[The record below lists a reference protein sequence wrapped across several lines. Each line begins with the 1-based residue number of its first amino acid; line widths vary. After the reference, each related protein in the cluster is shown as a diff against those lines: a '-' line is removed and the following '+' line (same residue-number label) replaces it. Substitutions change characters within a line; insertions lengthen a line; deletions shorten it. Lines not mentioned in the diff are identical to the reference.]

1 MKKAKYIILLSLT
14 ILLTGCVKSNTSMTI
29 NKDKSMSLT
38 SEVLISDKLL
48 DKESK
53 LIIKDEKEK
62 LQKKNMTVEEI
73 KNSNG
78 YSGFSVTKKY
88 GNIDKNSKEE
98 YKEIIIS
105 NFFDDKFD
113 DSVLFQVKKGL
124 FKNVYTANY
133 KFEVDNDDFVE
144 NNNSNETVIDDTTN
158 TPTVEN
164 GTTNVIDNTNNVD
177 GTNNN
182 TEKDISDNADLIKLA
197 SEVKFK
203 FSVNLPYKVLESNAT
218 KKSDDGKKLEW
229 DLNSNDAVKINY
241 SFELYNM
248 NNIYMAIGISIGT
261 IILLI
266 VLIIIKNII
275 VEPVYTDYNIAL
287 SYTGEVKKDEQK
299 DMKITI
305 SSAMGKNYEH
315 TRIIANAT
323 TPSGGTVNLF
333 ATDSQGL
340 EHDIIQNGWGNAS
353 GDPIGGVD
361 VKKELNV
368 RGLFNVA
375 GDYSITLS
383 LINRDDS
390 DAVIESKAFTIAVTE
405 KNTAPTEPE
414 NVEQVKPEEKPENNE
429 EKINKKSIF
438 FKLVI
443 DFT

>member
-48 DKESK
+48 DKESR
-53 LIIKDEKEK
+53 LIIKDEKDK

-73 KNSNG
+73 KDSNG

-105 NFFDDKFD
+105 NFYDDKFD

-144 NNNSNETVIDDTTN
+144 DNNSNETVIDDTTN

-248 NNIYMAIGISIGT
+248 NNIYMAIGISIGA

-266 VLIIIKNII
+266 VLIIIKNKI
-275 VEPVYTDYNIAL
+275 VQ
-287 SYTGEVKKDEQK
+287 KKREK
-299 DMKITI
+299 I
-305 SSAMGKNYEH
+305 SSRPILKEYDPSIEDELLEKTNVNDDESSSSSVSVKSNVNTESERVYEKLEQ
-315 TRIIANAT
+315 TQIINI
-323 TPSGGTVNLF
+323 P
-333 ATDSQGL
+333 D
-340 EHDIIQNGWGNAS
+340 DI
-353 GDPIGGVD
+353 
-361 VKKELNV
+361 K
-368 RGLFNVA
+368 
-375 GDYSITLS
+375 
-383 LINRDDS
+383 
-390 DAVIESKAFTIAVTE
+390 
-405 KNTAPTEPE
+405 
-414 NVEQVKPEEKPENNE
+414 
-429 EKINKKSIF
+429 
-438 FKLVI
+438 
-443 DFT
+443 

>member
-14 ILLTGCVKSNTSMTI
+14 ILITGCVKSNTSMTI

-48 DKESK
+48 DKESR
-53 LIIKDEKEK
+53 LIIKDEKDK

-73 KNSNG
+73 KDSNG

-133 KFEVDNDDFVE
+133 KFEVDNDDFVKD
-144 NNNSNETVIDDTTN
+144 NNSNETIIDDTTN
-158 TPTVEN
+158 TLTVEN

-248 NNIYMAIGISIGT
+248 NNIYMAIGISIGA

-266 VLIIIKNII
+266 VLIIIKNKI
-275 VEPVYTDYNIAL
+275 VQ
-287 SYTGEVKKDEQK
+287 KKREK
-299 DMKITI
+299 I
-305 SSAMGKNYEH
+305 SSRPILKEYDPSIEDELLGKTNVNDYESSISSVSVNSNVN
-315 TRIIANAT
+315 TESERVYEKLEQTQIINI
-323 TPSGGTVNLF
+323 P
-333 ATDSQGL
+333 D
-340 EHDIIQNGWGNAS
+340 DI
-353 GDPIGGVD
+353 
-361 VKKELNV
+361 K
-368 RGLFNVA
+368 
-375 GDYSITLS
+375 
-383 LINRDDS
+383 
-390 DAVIESKAFTIAVTE
+390 
-405 KNTAPTEPE
+405 
-414 NVEQVKPEEKPENNE
+414 
-429 EKINKKSIF
+429 
-438 FKLVI
+438 
-443 DFT
+443 

>member
-48 DKESK
+48 DKESR
-53 LIIKDEKEK
+53 LIIKDEKDK

-73 KNSNG
+73 KDSNG

-105 NFFDDKFD
+105 NFYDDKFD

-144 NNNSNETVIDDTTN
+144 ENNSNETVIDDTTN

-248 NNIYMAIGISIGT
+248 NNIYMAIGISIGA

-266 VLIIIKNII
+266 VLIIIKNKI
-275 VEPVYTDYNIAL
+275 VQ
-287 SYTGEVKKDEQK
+287 KKREK
-299 DMKITI
+299 I
-305 SSAMGKNYEH
+305 SSRPILREYDPSIEDELLEKTNVNDDESSISNVSVNSNVNTESERVYEKLEQ
-315 TRIIANAT
+315 TQIINI
-323 TPSGGTVNLF
+323 P
-333 ATDSQGL
+333 D
-340 EHDIIQNGWGNAS
+340 DI
-353 GDPIGGVD
+353 
-361 VKKELNV
+361 K
-368 RGLFNVA
+368 
-375 GDYSITLS
+375 
-383 LINRDDS
+383 
-390 DAVIESKAFTIAVTE
+390 
-405 KNTAPTEPE
+405 
-414 NVEQVKPEEKPENNE
+414 
-429 EKINKKSIF
+429 
-438 FKLVI
+438 
-443 DFT
+443 

>member
-48 DKESK
+48 DKENR

-73 KNSNG
+73 KDSNG

-133 KFEVDNDDFVE
+133 KFEIDNDDFVE
-144 NNNSNETVIDDTTN
+144 ENNSNETVIDDTTN

-248 NNIYMAIGISIGT
+248 NNIYMAIGISIGA

-266 VLIIIKNII
+266 VLIIIKNKI
-275 VEPVYTDYNIAL
+275 VQ
-287 SYTGEVKKDEQK
+287 KKREK
-299 DMKITI
+299 I
-305 SSAMGKNYEH
+305 SSRPILKEYDPSIEDELLEKTNVNDDESSSSSVSVKSNVNTESERVYEKLEQ
-315 TRIIANAT
+315 TQIINI
-323 TPSGGTVNLF
+323 P
-333 ATDSQGL
+333 D
-340 EHDIIQNGWGNAS
+340 DI
-353 GDPIGGVD
+353 
-361 VKKELNV
+361 K
-368 RGLFNVA
+368 
-375 GDYSITLS
+375 
-383 LINRDDS
+383 
-390 DAVIESKAFTIAVTE
+390 
-405 KNTAPTEPE
+405 
-414 NVEQVKPEEKPENNE
+414 
-429 EKINKKSIF
+429 
-438 FKLVI
+438 
-443 DFT
+443 

>member
-48 DKESK
+48 DKESR
-53 LIIKDEKEK
+53 LIIKDEKDK

-73 KNSNG
+73 KDSNG

-133 KFEVDNDDFVE
+133 KFEIDNDDFVE
-144 NNNSNETVIDDTTN
+144 ENNSNETVIDDTTN

-248 NNIYMAIGISIGT
+248 NNIYMAIGISIGA

-266 VLIIIKNII
+266 VLIIIKNKI
-275 VEPVYTDYNIAL
+275 VQ
-287 SYTGEVKKDEQK
+287 KKREK
-299 DMKITI
+299 I
-305 SSAMGKNYEH
+305 SSRPILREYDPSIEDELLEKTNVNDDESSISSVSVKSNVNTESERVYEKLEQ
-315 TRIIANAT
+315 TQIINI
-323 TPSGGTVNLF
+323 P
-333 ATDSQGL
+333 D
-340 EHDIIQNGWGNAS
+340 DI
-353 GDPIGGVD
+353 
-361 VKKELNV
+361 K
-368 RGLFNVA
+368 
-375 GDYSITLS
+375 
-383 LINRDDS
+383 
-390 DAVIESKAFTIAVTE
+390 
-405 KNTAPTEPE
+405 
-414 NVEQVKPEEKPENNE
+414 
-429 EKINKKSIF
+429 
-438 FKLVI
+438 
-443 DFT
+443 

>member
-48 DKESK
+48 DKESR

-73 KNSNG
+73 KDSNG

-144 NNNSNETVIDDTTN
+144 ENNSNETVIDDTTN

-248 NNIYMAIGISIGT
+248 NNIYMAIGISIGA

-266 VLIIIKNII
+266 VLIIIKNKI
-275 VEPVYTDYNIAL
+275 VQ
-287 SYTGEVKKDEQK
+287 KKREK
-299 DMKITI
+299 I
-305 SSAMGKNYEH
+305 SSRPILREYDPSIEDELLEKTNVNDDESSISSVSVKSNVNTESERVYEKLEQ
-315 TRIIANAT
+315 TQIINI
-323 TPSGGTVNLF
+323 P
-333 ATDSQGL
+333 D
-340 EHDIIQNGWGNAS
+340 DI
-353 GDPIGGVD
+353 
-361 VKKELNV
+361 K
-368 RGLFNVA
+368 
-375 GDYSITLS
+375 
-383 LINRDDS
+383 
-390 DAVIESKAFTIAVTE
+390 
-405 KNTAPTEPE
+405 
-414 NVEQVKPEEKPENNE
+414 
-429 EKINKKSIF
+429 
-438 FKLVI
+438 
-443 DFT
+443 

>member
-48 DKESK
+48 DKDSS

-144 NNNSNETVIDDTTN
+144 DKNSNETVIDDTTN

-275 VEPVYTDYNIAL
+275 VQ
-287 SYTGEVKKDEQK
+287 KKREK
-299 DMKITI
+299 I
-305 SSAMGKNYEH
+305 SSRPILREYDPSIENELLEKTNINDDESSISNVSVNSNVNTESERVYEKLEQ
-315 TRIIANAT
+315 TQIINI
-323 TPSGGTVNLF
+323 P
-333 ATDSQGL
+333 D
-340 EHDIIQNGWGNAS
+340 DI
-353 GDPIGGVD
+353 
-361 VKKELNV
+361 K
-368 RGLFNVA
+368 
-375 GDYSITLS
+375 
-383 LINRDDS
+383 
-390 DAVIESKAFTIAVTE
+390 
-405 KNTAPTEPE
+405 
-414 NVEQVKPEEKPENNE
+414 
-429 EKINKKSIF
+429 
-438 FKLVI
+438 
-443 DFT
+443 

>member
-48 DKESK
+48 DKESR
-53 LIIKDEKEK
+53 LIIKDEKDK

-73 KNSNG
+73 KDSNG

-105 NFFDDKFD
+105 NFYDDKFD

-144 NNNSNETVIDDTTN
+144 DNNSNETVIDDTTN

-248 NNIYMAIGISIGT
+248 NNIYMAIGISIGA

-266 VLIIIKNII
+266 VLIIIKNKI
-275 VEPVYTDYNIAL
+275 VQ
-287 SYTGEVKKDEQK
+287 KKREK
-299 DMKITI
+299 I
-305 SSAMGKNYEH
+305 SSRPILRQYDPSIEDELLEKTNVNDDESSISSVSVKSNVNTESERVYEKLEQ
-315 TRIIANAT
+315 TQIINI
-323 TPSGGTVNLF
+323 P
-333 ATDSQGL
+333 D
-340 EHDIIQNGWGNAS
+340 DI
-353 GDPIGGVD
+353 
-361 VKKELNV
+361 K
-368 RGLFNVA
+368 
-375 GDYSITLS
+375 
-383 LINRDDS
+383 
-390 DAVIESKAFTIAVTE
+390 
-405 KNTAPTEPE
+405 
-414 NVEQVKPEEKPENNE
+414 
-429 EKINKKSIF
+429 
-438 FKLVI
+438 
-443 DFT
+443 

>member
-48 DKESK
+48 DKESR
-53 LIIKDEKEK
+53 LIIKDEKDK

-73 KNSNG
+73 KDSNG

-105 NFFDDKFD
+105 NFYDDKFD

-144 NNNSNETVIDDTTN
+144 ENNSNETVIDDTTN

-248 NNIYMAIGISIGT
+248 NNIYMAIGLSVGA

-266 VLIIIKNII
+266 VLIIIKNKI
-275 VEPVYTDYNIAL
+275 VQ
-287 SYTGEVKKDEQK
+287 KKREK
-299 DMKITI
+299 I
-305 SSAMGKNYEH
+305 SSRPILKEYDPSIEDELLEKTNVNDDESSISSVSVNSNVNTESERVYEKLEQ
-315 TRIIANAT
+315 TQIINI
-323 TPSGGTVNLF
+323 P
-333 ATDSQGL
+333 D
-340 EHDIIQNGWGNAS
+340 DI
-353 GDPIGGVD
+353 
-361 VKKELNV
+361 K
-368 RGLFNVA
+368 
-375 GDYSITLS
+375 
-383 LINRDDS
+383 
-390 DAVIESKAFTIAVTE
+390 
-405 KNTAPTEPE
+405 
-414 NVEQVKPEEKPENNE
+414 
-429 EKINKKSIF
+429 
-438 FKLVI
+438 
-443 DFT
+443 

>member
-48 DKESK
+48 DKESR
-53 LIIKDEKEK
+53 LIIKDEKDK

-73 KNSNG
+73 KDSNG

-105 NFFDDKFD
+105 NFYDDKFD

-144 NNNSNETVIDDTTN
+144 DNNSNETVIDDTTN

-248 NNIYMAIGISIGT
+248 NNIYMAIGISVGA

-266 VLIIIKNII
+266 VLIIIKNKI
-275 VEPVYTDYNIAL
+275 VQ
-287 SYTGEVKKDEQK
+287 KKREK
-299 DMKITI
+299 I
-305 SSAMGKNYEH
+305 SSRPILREYDPSIEDELLEKTNVNDDESSISSVSVKSNVNTESERVYEKLEQ
-315 TRIIANAT
+315 TQIINI
-323 TPSGGTVNLF
+323 P
-333 ATDSQGL
+333 D
-340 EHDIIQNGWGNAS
+340 DI
-353 GDPIGGVD
+353 
-361 VKKELNV
+361 K
-368 RGLFNVA
+368 
-375 GDYSITLS
+375 
-383 LINRDDS
+383 
-390 DAVIESKAFTIAVTE
+390 
-405 KNTAPTEPE
+405 
-414 NVEQVKPEEKPENNE
+414 
-429 EKINKKSIF
+429 
-438 FKLVI
+438 
-443 DFT
+443 

>member
-48 DKESK
+48 DKESR
-53 LIIKDEKEK
+53 LIIKDEKDK

-73 KNSNG
+73 KDSNG

-144 NNNSNETVIDDTTN
+144 ENNSNETVIDDTTN

-248 NNIYMAIGISIGT
+248 NNIYMAIGISIGAM
-261 IILLI
+261 ILLI
-266 VLIIIKNII
+266 VLIIIKNKI
-275 VEPVYTDYNIAL
+275 VQ
-287 SYTGEVKKDEQK
+287 KKREK
-299 DMKITI
+299 I
-305 SSAMGKNYEH
+305 SSRPILKEYDPSIEDELLEKTNVNDDESSSSSVSVKSNVNTESERVYEKLEQ
-315 TRIIANAT
+315 TQIINI
-323 TPSGGTVNLF
+323 P
-333 ATDSQGL
+333 D
-340 EHDIIQNGWGNAS
+340 DI
-353 GDPIGGVD
+353 
-361 VKKELNV
+361 K
-368 RGLFNVA
+368 
-375 GDYSITLS
+375 
-383 LINRDDS
+383 
-390 DAVIESKAFTIAVTE
+390 
-405 KNTAPTEPE
+405 
-414 NVEQVKPEEKPENNE
+414 
-429 EKINKKSIF
+429 
-438 FKLVI
+438 
-443 DFT
+443 

>member
-48 DKESK
+48 DKESR

-73 KNSNG
+73 KDSNG

-144 NNNSNETVIDDTTN
+144 ENNSNETVIDDTTN

-248 NNIYMAIGISIGT
+248 NNIYMAIGISIGA

-266 VLIIIKNII
+266 VLIIIKNKI
-275 VEPVYTDYNIAL
+275 VQ
-287 SYTGEVKKDEQK
+287 KKREK
-299 DMKITI
+299 I
-305 SSAMGKNYEH
+305 SSRPILKEYDPSIEDELLEKTNVNDDESSISSVSVNSNVNTESERVYEKLEQ
-315 TRIIANAT
+315 TQIINI
-323 TPSGGTVNLF
+323 P
-333 ATDSQGL
+333 D
-340 EHDIIQNGWGNAS
+340 DI
-353 GDPIGGVD
+353 
-361 VKKELNV
+361 K
-368 RGLFNVA
+368 
-375 GDYSITLS
+375 
-383 LINRDDS
+383 
-390 DAVIESKAFTIAVTE
+390 
-405 KNTAPTEPE
+405 
-414 NVEQVKPEEKPENNE
+414 
-429 EKINKKSIF
+429 
-438 FKLVI
+438 
-443 DFT
+443 

>member
-48 DKESK
+48 DKENR
-53 LIIKDEKEK
+53 LIIKDEKDK

-113 DSVLFQVKKGL
+113 DSILFQVKKGL

-144 NNNSNETVIDDTTN
+144 DKNSNETVIDDTAN

-248 NNIYMAIGISIGT
+248 NNIYMAIGISIGA

-266 VLIIIKNII
+266 VLIIIKNKI
-275 VEPVYTDYNIAL
+275 VQ
-287 SYTGEVKKDEQK
+287 KKREK
-299 DMKITI
+299 I
-305 SSAMGKNYEH
+305 SSRPILREYDPSIEDELLGKTNVNDYESSISSVSVNSNVN
-315 TRIIANAT
+315 TESERVYEKLEQTQIINI
-323 TPSGGTVNLF
+323 P
-333 ATDSQGL
+333 D
-340 EHDIIQNGWGNAS
+340 DI
-353 GDPIGGVD
+353 
-361 VKKELNV
+361 K
-368 RGLFNVA
+368 
-375 GDYSITLS
+375 
-383 LINRDDS
+383 
-390 DAVIESKAFTIAVTE
+390 
-405 KNTAPTEPE
+405 
-414 NVEQVKPEEKPENNE
+414 
-429 EKINKKSIF
+429 
-438 FKLVI
+438 
-443 DFT
+443 

>member
-48 DKESK
+48 DKESR
-53 LIIKDEKEK
+53 LIIKDEKDK

-73 KNSNG
+73 KDSNG

-144 NNNSNETVIDDTTN
+144 ENNSNETVIDDTTN

-248 NNIYMAIGISIGT
+248 NNIYMAIGISIGAM
-261 IILLI
+261 ILLI
-266 VLIIIKNII
+266 VLIIIKNKI
-275 VEPVYTDYNIAL
+275 VQ
-287 SYTGEVKKDEQK
+287 KKREK
-299 DMKITI
+299 I
-305 SSAMGKNYEH
+305 SSRPILKEYDPSIEDELLEKTNVNDDESSISSVSVKSNVNTESERVYEKLEQ
-315 TRIIANAT
+315 TQIINI
-323 TPSGGTVNLF
+323 P
-333 ATDSQGL
+333 D
-340 EHDIIQNGWGNAS
+340 DI
-353 GDPIGGVD
+353 
-361 VKKELNV
+361 K
-368 RGLFNVA
+368 
-375 GDYSITLS
+375 
-383 LINRDDS
+383 
-390 DAVIESKAFTIAVTE
+390 
-405 KNTAPTEPE
+405 
-414 NVEQVKPEEKPENNE
+414 
-429 EKINKKSIF
+429 
-438 FKLVI
+438 
-443 DFT
+443 

>member
-48 DKESK
+48 DKESR
-53 LIIKDEKEK
+53 LIIKDEKDK

-73 KNSNG
+73 KDSNG

-88 GNIDKNSKEE
+88 SNIDKNSKEE

-105 NFFDDKFD
+105 NFYDDKFD

-144 NNNSNETVIDDTTN
+144 DNNSNETVINDTTN

-248 NNIYMAIGISIGT
+248 NNIYMAIGISIGA

-266 VLIIIKNII
+266 VLIIIKNKI
-275 VEPVYTDYNIAL
+275 VQ
-287 SYTGEVKKDEQK
+287 KKREK
-299 DMKITI
+299 I
-305 SSAMGKNYEH
+305 SSRPILKEYDPSIEDELLEKTNVNDDESSISSVSVKSNVNTESERVYEKLEQ
-315 TRIIANAT
+315 TQIINI
-323 TPSGGTVNLF
+323 P
-333 ATDSQGL
+333 D
-340 EHDIIQNGWGNAS
+340 DI
-353 GDPIGGVD
+353 
-361 VKKELNV
+361 K
-368 RGLFNVA
+368 
-375 GDYSITLS
+375 
-383 LINRDDS
+383 
-390 DAVIESKAFTIAVTE
+390 
-405 KNTAPTEPE
+405 
-414 NVEQVKPEEKPENNE
+414 
-429 EKINKKSIF
+429 
-438 FKLVI
+438 
-443 DFT
+443 

>member
-48 DKESK
+48 DKESR
-53 LIIKDEKEK
+53 LIIKDEKDK

-73 KNSNG
+73 KDSNG

-144 NNNSNETVIDDTTN
+144 ENNSNETVIDDTTN

-248 NNIYMAIGISIGT
+248 NNIYMAIGISIGA

-266 VLIIIKNII
+266 VLIIIKNKI
-275 VEPVYTDYNIAL
+275 VQ
-287 SYTGEVKKDEQK
+287 KKREK
-299 DMKITI
+299 I
-305 SSAMGKNYEH
+305 SSRPILKEYDPSIEDELLEKTNVNDDESSISSVSVKSNVNTESERVYEKLEQ
-315 TRIIANAT
+315 TQIINI
-323 TPSGGTVNLF
+323 P
-333 ATDSQGL
+333 D
-340 EHDIIQNGWGNAS
+340 DI
-353 GDPIGGVD
+353 
-361 VKKELNV
+361 K
-368 RGLFNVA
+368 
-375 GDYSITLS
+375 
-383 LINRDDS
+383 
-390 DAVIESKAFTIAVTE
+390 
-405 KNTAPTEPE
+405 
-414 NVEQVKPEEKPENNE
+414 
-429 EKINKKSIF
+429 
-438 FKLVI
+438 
-443 DFT
+443 

>member
-48 DKESK
+48 DKESR
-53 LIIKDEKEK
+53 LIIKDEKDK

-73 KNSNG
+73 KDSNG
-78 YSGFSVTKKY
+78 YSGFIVTKKY

-144 NNNSNETVIDDTTN
+144 ENNSNETVIDDTTN

-248 NNIYMAIGISIGT
+248 NNIYMAIGISIGAM
-261 IILLI
+261 ILLI
-266 VLIIIKNII
+266 VLIIIKNKI
-275 VEPVYTDYNIAL
+275 VQ
-287 SYTGEVKKDEQK
+287 KKREK
-299 DMKITI
+299 I
-305 SSAMGKNYEH
+305 SSRPILKEYDPSIEDELLEKTNVNDDESSISSVSVKSNVNTESERIYEKLEQ
-315 TRIIANAT
+315 TQIINI
-323 TPSGGTVNLF
+323 P
-333 ATDSQGL
+333 D
-340 EHDIIQNGWGNAS
+340 DI
-353 GDPIGGVD
+353 
-361 VKKELNV
+361 K
-368 RGLFNVA
+368 
-375 GDYSITLS
+375 
-383 LINRDDS
+383 
-390 DAVIESKAFTIAVTE
+390 
-405 KNTAPTEPE
+405 
-414 NVEQVKPEEKPENNE
+414 
-429 EKINKKSIF
+429 
-438 FKLVI
+438 
-443 DFT
+443 

>member
-48 DKESK
+48 DKESR
-53 LIIKDEKEK
+53 LIIKDEKDK

-73 KNSNG
+73 KDSNG

-133 KFEVDNDDFVE
+133 KFEVDNDDFVKD
-144 NNNSNETVIDDTTN
+144 NNSNETVIDDTTN

-182 TEKDISDNADLIKLA
+182 TGKDISDNADLIKLA

-266 VLIIIKNII
+266 VLIIIKNKI
-275 VEPVYTDYNIAL
+275 VQ
-287 SYTGEVKKDEQK
+287 KKREK
-299 DMKITI
+299 I
-305 SSAMGKNYEH
+305 SSRPILKEYDPSIEDELLGKTNVNDNESSISSVSVNSNVNTESERVYEKLEQ
-315 TRIIANAT
+315 TQIINI
-323 TPSGGTVNLF
+323 P
-333 ATDSQGL
+333 D
-340 EHDIIQNGWGNAS
+340 DI
-353 GDPIGGVD
+353 
-361 VKKELNV
+361 K
-368 RGLFNVA
+368 
-375 GDYSITLS
+375 
-383 LINRDDS
+383 
-390 DAVIESKAFTIAVTE
+390 
-405 KNTAPTEPE
+405 
-414 NVEQVKPEEKPENNE
+414 
-429 EKINKKSIF
+429 
-438 FKLVI
+438 
-443 DFT
+443 

>member
-48 DKESK
+48 DKESR

-73 KNSNG
+73 KDSNG

-105 NFFDDKFD
+105 NFYDDKFD

-144 NNNSNETVIDDTTN
+144 ENNSNETVIDDTTN

-248 NNIYMAIGISIGT
+248 NNIYMAIGISVGA

-266 VLIIIKNII
+266 VLIIIKNKI
-275 VEPVYTDYNIAL
+275 VQ
-287 SYTGEVKKDEQK
+287 KKREK
-299 DMKITI
+299 I
-305 SSAMGKNYEH
+305 SSRPILKEYDPSIEDELLEKTNVNDDESSSSSVSVKSNVNTESERVYEKLEQ
-315 TRIIANAT
+315 TQIINI
-323 TPSGGTVNLF
+323 P
-333 ATDSQGL
+333 D
-340 EHDIIQNGWGNAS
+340 DI
-353 GDPIGGVD
+353 
-361 VKKELNV
+361 K
-368 RGLFNVA
+368 
-375 GDYSITLS
+375 
-383 LINRDDS
+383 
-390 DAVIESKAFTIAVTE
+390 
-405 KNTAPTEPE
+405 
-414 NVEQVKPEEKPENNE
+414 
-429 EKINKKSIF
+429 
-438 FKLVI
+438 
-443 DFT
+443 

>member
-53 LIIKDEKEK
+53 LIIKDEKDK

-144 NNNSNETVIDDTTN
+144 NNNSNETIIDDTTN

-266 VLIIIKNII
+266 VLIIIKNKI
-275 VEPVYTDYNIAL
+275 VQ
-287 SYTGEVKKDEQK
+287 KKREK
-299 DMKITI
+299 I
-305 SSAMGKNYEH
+305 SSRPILKEYDPSIEDELLGKTNVNDYESSISSVSVNSNVN
-315 TRIIANAT
+315 TESERVYEKLEQTQIINI
-323 TPSGGTVNLF
+323 P
-333 ATDSQGL
+333 D
-340 EHDIIQNGWGNAS
+340 DI
-353 GDPIGGVD
+353 
-361 VKKELNV
+361 K
-368 RGLFNVA
+368 
-375 GDYSITLS
+375 
-383 LINRDDS
+383 
-390 DAVIESKAFTIAVTE
+390 
-405 KNTAPTEPE
+405 
-414 NVEQVKPEEKPENNE
+414 
-429 EKINKKSIF
+429 
-438 FKLVI
+438 
-443 DFT
+443 

>member
-48 DKESK
+48 DKESR
-53 LIIKDEKEK
+53 LIIKDEKDK

-73 KNSNG
+73 KDSNG

-105 NFFDDKFD
+105 NFYDDKFD

-144 NNNSNETVIDDTTN
+144 DNNSNETVIDDTTN

-248 NNIYMAIGISIGT
+248 NNIYMAIGISIGA

-266 VLIIIKNII
+266 VLIIIKNKI
-275 VEPVYTDYNIAL
+275 VQ
-287 SYTGEVKKDEQK
+287 KKREK
-299 DMKITI
+299 I
-305 SSAMGKNYEH
+305 SSRPILKEYDPSIEDELLEKTNVNDDESSISSVSVKSNVNTESERVYEKLEQ
-315 TRIIANAT
+315 TQIINI
-323 TPSGGTVNLF
+323 P
-333 ATDSQGL
+333 D
-340 EHDIIQNGWGNAS
+340 DI
-353 GDPIGGVD
+353 
-361 VKKELNV
+361 K
-368 RGLFNVA
+368 
-375 GDYSITLS
+375 
-383 LINRDDS
+383 
-390 DAVIESKAFTIAVTE
+390 
-405 KNTAPTEPE
+405 
-414 NVEQVKPEEKPENNE
+414 
-429 EKINKKSIF
+429 
-438 FKLVI
+438 
-443 DFT
+443 

>member
-48 DKESK
+48 DKESR

-73 KNSNG
+73 KDSNG

-105 NFFDDKFD
+105 NFYDDKFD

-144 NNNSNETVIDDTTN
+144 DNNSNETVINDTTN

-248 NNIYMAIGISIGT
+248 NNIYMAMGISIGA

-266 VLIIIKNII
+266 VLIIIKNKI
-275 VEPVYTDYNIAL
+275 VQ
-287 SYTGEVKKDEQK
+287 KKREK
-299 DMKITI
+299 I
-305 SSAMGKNYEH
+305 SSRPILREYDPSIEDELLEKTNVNDDESSISSVSVNSNVNTESERVYEKLEQ
-315 TRIIANAT
+315 TQIINI
-323 TPSGGTVNLF
+323 P
-333 ATDSQGL
+333 D
-340 EHDIIQNGWGNAS
+340 DI
-353 GDPIGGVD
+353 
-361 VKKELNV
+361 K
-368 RGLFNVA
+368 
-375 GDYSITLS
+375 
-383 LINRDDS
+383 
-390 DAVIESKAFTIAVTE
+390 
-405 KNTAPTEPE
+405 
-414 NVEQVKPEEKPENNE
+414 
-429 EKINKKSIF
+429 
-438 FKLVI
+438 
-443 DFT
+443 

>member
-48 DKESK
+48 DKESR
-53 LIIKDEKEK
+53 LIIKDEKDK

-73 KNSNG
+73 KDSNG

-144 NNNSNETVIDDTTN
+144 ENNSNETVINDTTN
-158 TPTVEN
+158 TPADEN

-248 NNIYMAIGISIGT
+248 NNIYMAIGIFVGA

-266 VLIIIKNII
+266 VLIIIKNKI
-275 VEPVYTDYNIAL
+275 VQ
-287 SYTGEVKKDEQK
+287 KKREK
-299 DMKITI
+299 I
-305 SSAMGKNYEH
+305 SSRPILKEYDPSIEDELLEKTNVNDYESSISSVSVNSNVN
-315 TRIIANAT
+315 TESERVYEKLEQTQIINI
-323 TPSGGTVNLF
+323 P
-333 ATDSQGL
+333 D
-340 EHDIIQNGWGNAS
+340 DI
-353 GDPIGGVD
+353 
-361 VKKELNV
+361 K
-368 RGLFNVA
+368 
-375 GDYSITLS
+375 
-383 LINRDDS
+383 
-390 DAVIESKAFTIAVTE
+390 
-405 KNTAPTEPE
+405 
-414 NVEQVKPEEKPENNE
+414 
-429 EKINKKSIF
+429 
-438 FKLVI
+438 
-443 DFT
+443 

>member
-48 DKESK
+48 DKDSR
-53 LIIKDEKEK
+53 LIIKDEKDK

-144 NNNSNETVIDDTTN
+144 NNNSNETVIDDATN

-164 GTTNVIDNTNNVD
+164 DTTNVIDNTNNVD

-182 TEKDISDNADLIKLA
+182 TEKDISDNADLIKLT

-275 VEPVYTDYNIAL
+275 VQ
-287 SYTGEVKKDEQK
+287 KKREK
-299 DMKITI
+299 I
-305 SSAMGKNYEH
+305 SSRPILKEYDPSIEDELLGKTNVNDYESSISSVSVNSNVN
-315 TRIIANAT
+315 TESERVYEKLEQTQIINI
-323 TPSGGTVNLF
+323 P
-333 ATDSQGL
+333 D
-340 EHDIIQNGWGNAS
+340 DI
-353 GDPIGGVD
+353 
-361 VKKELNV
+361 K
-368 RGLFNVA
+368 
-375 GDYSITLS
+375 
-383 LINRDDS
+383 
-390 DAVIESKAFTIAVTE
+390 
-405 KNTAPTEPE
+405 
-414 NVEQVKPEEKPENNE
+414 
-429 EKINKKSIF
+429 
-438 FKLVI
+438 
-443 DFT
+443 

>member
-48 DKESK
+48 DKESR
-53 LIIKDEKEK
+53 LIIKDEKDK

-73 KNSNG
+73 KDSNG
-78 YSGFSVTKKY
+78 YSGFIVTKKY

-144 NNNSNETVIDDTTN
+144 ENNSNETVIDDTTN

-248 NNIYMAIGISIGT
+248 NNIYMAIGISIGA

-266 VLIIIKNII
+266 VLIIIKNKI
-275 VEPVYTDYNIAL
+275 VQ
-287 SYTGEVKKDEQK
+287 KKREK
-299 DMKITI
+299 I
-305 SSAMGKNYEH
+305 SSRPILKEYDPSIEDELLEKTNVNDDESSISSVSVKSNVNTESERVYEKLEQ
-315 TRIIANAT
+315 TQIINI
-323 TPSGGTVNLF
+323 P
-333 ATDSQGL
+333 D
-340 EHDIIQNGWGNAS
+340 DI
-353 GDPIGGVD
+353 
-361 VKKELNV
+361 K
-368 RGLFNVA
+368 
-375 GDYSITLS
+375 
-383 LINRDDS
+383 
-390 DAVIESKAFTIAVTE
+390 
-405 KNTAPTEPE
+405 
-414 NVEQVKPEEKPENNE
+414 
-429 EKINKKSIF
+429 
-438 FKLVI
+438 
-443 DFT
+443 

>member
-48 DKESK
+48 DKENG

-73 KNSNG
+73 KDSNG

-105 NFFDDKFD
+105 NFYDDKFD

-144 NNNSNETVIDDTTN
+144 ENNSNETVIDDTTN

-248 NNIYMAIGISIGT
+248 NNIYMAIGISVGA

-266 VLIIIKNII
+266 VLIIIKNKI
-275 VEPVYTDYNIAL
+275 VQ
-287 SYTGEVKKDEQK
+287 KKREK
-299 DMKITI
+299 I
-305 SSAMGKNYEH
+305 SSRPILKEYDPSIEDELLEKTNVNDDESSSSSVSVKSNVNTESERVYEKLEQ
-315 TRIIANAT
+315 TQIINI
-323 TPSGGTVNLF
+323 P
-333 ATDSQGL
+333 D
-340 EHDIIQNGWGNAS
+340 DI
-353 GDPIGGVD
+353 
-361 VKKELNV
+361 K
-368 RGLFNVA
+368 
-375 GDYSITLS
+375 
-383 LINRDDS
+383 
-390 DAVIESKAFTIAVTE
+390 
-405 KNTAPTEPE
+405 
-414 NVEQVKPEEKPENNE
+414 
-429 EKINKKSIF
+429 
-438 FKLVI
+438 
-443 DFT
+443 

>member
-48 DKESK
+48 DKESR

-73 KNSNG
+73 KDSNG

-133 KFEVDNDDFVE
+133 KFEKDNDDFVE
-144 NNNSNETVIDDTTN
+144 DNNSNETVIDDTTN

-248 NNIYMAIGISIGT
+248 NNIYMAIGIFVGA

-266 VLIIIKNII
+266 VLIIIKNKI
-275 VEPVYTDYNIAL
+275 VQ
-287 SYTGEVKKDEQK
+287 KKREK
-299 DMKITI
+299 I
-305 SSAMGKNYEH
+305 SSRPILREYDPSIEDELLGKTNVNDDESSISSVGVNSNVNTESERVYEKLEQ
-315 TRIIANAT
+315 TQIINI
-323 TPSGGTVNLF
+323 P
-333 ATDSQGL
+333 D
-340 EHDIIQNGWGNAS
+340 DI
-353 GDPIGGVD
+353 
-361 VKKELNV
+361 K
-368 RGLFNVA
+368 
-375 GDYSITLS
+375 
-383 LINRDDS
+383 
-390 DAVIESKAFTIAVTE
+390 
-405 KNTAPTEPE
+405 
-414 NVEQVKPEEKPENNE
+414 
-429 EKINKKSIF
+429 
-438 FKLVI
+438 
-443 DFT
+443 

>member
-48 DKESK
+48 DKESR
-53 LIIKDEKEK
+53 LIIKDEKDK

-144 NNNSNETVIDDTTN
+144 DKNSNETVIDDTTN

-182 TEKDISDNADLIKLA
+182 TGKDISDNADLIKLA

-266 VLIIIKNII
+266 VLIIIKNKI
-275 VEPVYTDYNIAL
+275 VQ
-287 SYTGEVKKDEQK
+287 KKREK
-299 DMKITI
+299 I
-305 SSAMGKNYEH
+305 SSRPILREYDPSIEDELLGKTNVNDYESSISSVSVNSNVN
-315 TRIIANAT
+315 TESERVYEKLEQTQIINI
-323 TPSGGTVNLF
+323 P
-333 ATDSQGL
+333 D
-340 EHDIIQNGWGNAS
+340 DI
-353 GDPIGGVD
+353 
-361 VKKELNV
+361 K
-368 RGLFNVA
+368 
-375 GDYSITLS
+375 
-383 LINRDDS
+383 
-390 DAVIESKAFTIAVTE
+390 
-405 KNTAPTEPE
+405 
-414 NVEQVKPEEKPENNE
+414 
-429 EKINKKSIF
+429 
-438 FKLVI
+438 
-443 DFT
+443 

>member
-48 DKESK
+48 DKESR

-73 KNSNG
+73 KDSNG

-105 NFFDDKFD
+105 NFYDDKFD

-144 NNNSNETVIDDTTN
+144 ENNSNETVINDTTN

-248 NNIYMAIGISIGT
+248 NNIYMAIGISIGA

-266 VLIIIKNII
+266 VLIIIKNKI
-275 VEPVYTDYNIAL
+275 VQ
-287 SYTGEVKKDEQK
+287 KKREK
-299 DMKITI
+299 I
-305 SSAMGKNYEH
+305 SSRPILREYDPSIEDELLEKTNVNDDESSISSVSVKSNVNTESERVYEKLEQ
-315 TRIIANAT
+315 TQIINI
-323 TPSGGTVNLF
+323 P
-333 ATDSQGL
+333 D
-340 EHDIIQNGWGNAS
+340 
-353 GDPIGGVD
+353 D
-361 VKKELNV
+361 VK
-368 RGLFNVA
+368 
-375 GDYSITLS
+375 
-383 LINRDDS
+383 
-390 DAVIESKAFTIAVTE
+390 
-405 KNTAPTEPE
+405 
-414 NVEQVKPEEKPENNE
+414 
-429 EKINKKSIF
+429 
-438 FKLVI
+438 
-443 DFT
+443 

>member
-48 DKESK
+48 DKESR
-53 LIIKDEKEK
+53 LIIKDEKDK

-73 KNSNG
+73 KDSNG

-105 NFFDDKFD
+105 NFYDDKFD

-144 NNNSNETVIDDTTN
+144 DNNSNETVIDDTTN

-248 NNIYMAIGISIGT
+248 NNIYMAIGISIGA

-266 VLIIIKNII
+266 VLIIIKNKI
-275 VEPVYTDYNIAL
+275 VQ
-287 SYTGEVKKDEQK
+287 KKREK
-299 DMKITI
+299 I
-305 SSAMGKNYEH
+305 SSRPILREYDPSIEDELLEKTNVNDDESSISSVSVKSNVNTESERVYEKLEQ
-315 TRIIANAT
+315 TQIINI
-323 TPSGGTVNLF
+323 P
-333 ATDSQGL
+333 D
-340 EHDIIQNGWGNAS
+340 DI
-353 GDPIGGVD
+353 
-361 VKKELNV
+361 K
-368 RGLFNVA
+368 
-375 GDYSITLS
+375 
-383 LINRDDS
+383 
-390 DAVIESKAFTIAVTE
+390 
-405 KNTAPTEPE
+405 
-414 NVEQVKPEEKPENNE
+414 
-429 EKINKKSIF
+429 
-438 FKLVI
+438 
-443 DFT
+443 

>member
-14 ILLTGCVKSNTSMTI
+14 ILLTGCVKLNTSMTI

-48 DKESK
+48 DKESR
-53 LIIKDEKEK
+53 LIIKDEKDK

-73 KNSNG
+73 KDSNG

-144 NNNSNETVIDDTTN
+144 ENNSNETVIDDTTN

-248 NNIYMAIGISIGT
+248 NNIYMAIGISIGA

-266 VLIIIKNII
+266 VLIIIKNKI
-275 VEPVYTDYNIAL
+275 VQ
-287 SYTGEVKKDEQK
+287 KKREK
-299 DMKITI
+299 I
-305 SSAMGKNYEH
+305 SSRPILREYDPSIEDELLEKTNVNDDESSISSVSVKSNVNTESERVYEKLEQ
-315 TRIIANAT
+315 TQIINI
-323 TPSGGTVNLF
+323 P
-333 ATDSQGL
+333 D
-340 EHDIIQNGWGNAS
+340 DI
-353 GDPIGGVD
+353 
-361 VKKELNV
+361 K
-368 RGLFNVA
+368 
-375 GDYSITLS
+375 
-383 LINRDDS
+383 
-390 DAVIESKAFTIAVTE
+390 
-405 KNTAPTEPE
+405 
-414 NVEQVKPEEKPENNE
+414 
-429 EKINKKSIF
+429 
-438 FKLVI
+438 
-443 DFT
+443 